1 MKDMLLLTGPDAL
14 TLSKA
19 ANRQA
24 EVFDGSQWRTASGLP
39 EATRY
44 GRIGPAL
51 VRLKAPARVLVED
64 LLHLS
69 IQPGSDLNATIQR
82 ARLDRLHPLAAEIV
96 SALDII
102 QREIN
107 T

>member
-1 MKDMLLLTGPDAL
+1 MKDMLTLTGPDAL

-39 EATRY
+39 EAVRY
-44 GRIGPAL
+44 GRADPAT
-51 VRLKAPARVLVED
+51 VRLKASPRVLVED
-64 LLHLS
+64 LLRVA
-69 IQPGSDLNATIQR
+69 IQPGSDLNATILR
-82 ARLDRLHPLAAEIV
+82 ARLDRLHPLAAEVIT
-96 SALDII
+96 ALDII

-107 T
+107 A